1 MILVI
6 IGNGGKSTTF
16 LTNILFLVMIKPQF
30 RNMPASVSM
39 IFF

>member
-1 MILVI
+1 MIFVI

-16 LTNILFLVMIKPQF
+16 LTNILFLVRIKHQF
-30 RNMPASVSM
+30 RNMPANISM